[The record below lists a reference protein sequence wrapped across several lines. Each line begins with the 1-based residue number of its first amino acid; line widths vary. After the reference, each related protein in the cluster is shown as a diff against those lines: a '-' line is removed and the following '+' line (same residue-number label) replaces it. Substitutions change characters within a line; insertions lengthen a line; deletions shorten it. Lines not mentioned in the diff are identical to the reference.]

1 MNDKRVQRVRH
12 ELKSREVTVSA
23 VRELAPNFVSVT
35 FKGESLHDFV
45 SSSYDDHVKFIL
57 PDAAGERV
65 MRDYTPRRYDQ
76 AARELTLEF
85 ALHAQGAMSDWARQA
100 AIGQQVVIAG
110 PRGSMIIPTDYR
122 WQILAGDAT
131 ALPAIR
137 RRLDEL
143 PAGVD
148 VQVLVSGEEAAALH
162 AAQGFAGAAGV
173 SVSVR
178 VLPTAEALVDAI
190 RAMPLPQ
197 GDGFIWC
204 AGEAQMAKQV
214 RDILFVDKGFP
225 REAARISAYWKQ
237 GASAHHE
244 NLE

>member
-1 MNDKRVQRVRH
+1 MNDKRIQRVRH

-57 PDAAGERV
+57 PDGTGERV

-85 ALHAQGAMSDWARQA
+85 ALHAEGAMSDWARQA

-110 PRGSMIIPTDYR
+110 PRGSMIIPTDYQ

-137 RRLDEL
+137 RRLEEL

-148 VQVLVSGEEAAALH
+148 VQVLVSGEEAAALN
-162 AAQGFAGAAGV
+162 AAQGFVSAARLRV
-173 SVSVR
+173 T
-178 VLPTAEALVDAI
+178 VLPSAEAMVDAF
-190 RAMPLPQ
+190 RAMKLPD

-214 RDILFVDKGFP
+214 RDILFVDKGFA

>member
-12 ELKSREVTVSA
+12 ELKPREVTVSA
-23 VRELAPNFVSVT
+23 VRQLAPNFVSVT

-45 SSSYDDHVKFIL
+45 SLSYDDHVKFIL
-57 PDAAGERV
+57 NDAAGERV
-65 MRDYTPRRYDQ
+65 MRDYTPRRYDRD
-76 AARELTLEF
+76 ARELTLEF
-85 ALHAQGAMSDWARQA
+85 ALHAEGHMSDWARQA
-100 AIGQQVVIAG
+100 RVGQQAVIGG
-110 PRGSMIIPTDYR
+110 PKGSMIIPNDYQ

-137 RRLDEL
+137 RRLEEL
-143 PAGVD
+143 PAAAE
-148 VQVLVSGEEAAALH
+148 VLVLVTGEQAAALEFAS
-162 AAQGFAGAAGV
+162 AARL
-173 SVSVR
+173 R
-178 VLPTAEALVDAI
+178 VQLVATPDDIVEAF
-190 RAMPLPQ
+190 RAMALPE

-204 AGEAQMAKQV
+204 AGEARMARQV
-214 RDILFVDKGFP
+214 RDILFVDKGFA

>member
-1 MNDKRVQRVRH
+1 MNDKRIQRVRH
-12 ELKSREVTVSA
+12 ELKPREVTVSD
-23 VRELAPNFVSVT
+23 VKQLAPNFVSVT

-45 SSSYDDHVKFIL
+45 SLSYDDHVKFIL
-57 PDAAGERV
+57 HDAAGERV
-65 MRDYTPRRYDQ
+65 MRDYTPRRYDRD
-76 AARELTLEF
+76 ARELTLEF
-85 ALHAQGAMSDWARQA
+85 ALHTEGHMTDWARQA
-100 AIGQQVVIAG
+100 QVGQQAVIGG
-110 PRGSMIIPTDYR
+110 PKGSMIIPADYT

-143 PAGVD
+143 PATAD
-148 VQVLVSGEEAAALH
+148 VLVLVTGEEAAALEFVS
-162 AAQGFAGAAGV
+162 AAQLRV
-173 SVSVR
+173 Q
-178 VLPTAEALVDAI
+178 VLPTPDDIVEAF
-190 RAMPLPQ
+190 RAMALPE

-214 RDILFVDKGFP
+214 RDILFADKGFP
-225 REAARISAYWKQ
+225 REAARISAYWKK

>member
-12 ELKSREVTVSA
+12 ELKPREVTVSA
-23 VRELAPNFVSVT
+23 VRQLAPNFVSVT

-45 SSSYDDHVKFIL
+45 SLSYDDHVKFIL
-57 PDAAGERV
+57 NDAAGERV
-65 MRDYTPRRYDQ
+65 MRDYTPRRYDRD
-76 AARELTLEF
+76 ARELTLEF
-85 ALHAQGAMSDWARQA
+85 ALHAEGHMSDWARQA
-100 AIGQQVVIAG
+100 RVGQQAVIGG
-110 PRGSMIIPTDYR
+110 PKGSMIIPTDYQ

-137 RRLDEL
+137 RRLEEL
-143 PAGVD
+143 PAAAE
-148 VQVLVSGEEAAALH
+148 VLVLVTGEQAAALEFAS
-162 AAQGFAGAAGV
+162 AARL
-173 SVSVR
+173 R
-178 VLPTAEALVDAI
+178 VQLVATPDDIVEAF
-190 RAMPLPQ
+190 RAMGLPE

-204 AGEAQMAKQV
+204 AGEARMARQV
-214 RDILFVDKGFP
+214 RDILFVDKGFA

>member
-1 MNDKRVQRVRH
+1 MNDKRLQRVRH
-12 ELKSREVTVSA
+12 ELKPREVTVSA

-45 SSSYDDHVKFIL
+45 SMSYDDHVKFIL
-57 PDAAGERV
+57 HDAEGERV
-65 MRDYTPRRYDQ
+65 MRDYTPRRYEQ

-85 ALHAQGAMSDWARQA
+85 ALHAEGAMSDWARQA

-110 PRGSMIIPTDYR
+110 PRGSMIIPTDYQ

-162 AAQGFAGAAGV
+162 AAQGFAGAAQ
-173 SVSVR
+173 VSVR
-178 VLPTAEALVDAI
+178 VLPTADAIVDAF
-190 RAMPLPQ
+190 RAMQLPQ

-214 RDILFVDKGFP
+214 RDILFADKGFP

>member
-1 MNDKRVQRVRH
+1 MNDKRIQRVRH
-12 ELKSREVTVSA
+12 ELKAREVTVSA
-23 VRELAPNFVSVT
+23 VRQLAPNFVSVT

-45 SSSYDDHVKFIL
+45 SLSYDDHVKFIL
-57 PDAAGERV
+57 HDAAGERV
-65 MRDYTPRRYDQ
+65 MRDYTPRHYDRD
-76 AARELTLEF
+76 ACELTLEF
-85 ALHAQGAMSDWARQA
+85 ALHTEGHMTDWARQA
-100 AIGQQVVIAG
+100 RVGQQAVIGG
-110 PRGSMIIPTDYR
+110 PKGSMIIPADYT

-143 PAGVD
+143 PAAAD
-148 VQVLVSGEEAAALH
+148 VLVLVTGEEAAALEFAS
-162 AAQGFAGAAGV
+162 AARL
-173 SVSVR
+173 R
-178 VLPTAEALVDAI
+178 VQLVPTPDDIVEAF
-190 RAMPLPQ
+190 RAMRLPD

-214 RDILFVDKGFP
+214 RDILFVDKGFS
-225 REAARISAYWKQ
+225 REAARISAYWKK

>member
-1 MNDKRVQRVRH
+1 MNDKRLQRVRH
-12 ELKSREVTVSA
+12 ELKPREVTVSA

-45 SSSYDDHVKFIL
+45 SMSYDDHVKFIL
-57 PDAAGERV
+57 HDADGERV

-85 ALHAQGAMSDWARQA
+85 ALHAEGAMSDWARQA

-110 PRGSMIIPTDYR
+110 PRGSMIIPTDYE

-148 VQVLVSGEEAAALH
+148 VQILVSGEEAAALH
-162 AAQGFAGAAGV
+162 AAHGFAGAAQ
-173 SVSVR
+173 VSVR
-178 VLPTAEALVDAI
+178 VLTTADAMVDAF
-190 RAMPLPQ
+190 RAMQLPQ

>member
-1 MNDKRVQRVRH
+1 MNDKRIQRVRH
-12 ELKSREVTVSA
+12 ELKAREVTVSD
-23 VRELAPNFVSVT
+23 VRQLAPNFVSVT

-45 SSSYDDHVKFIL
+45 SLSYDDHVKFIL
-57 PDAAGERV
+57 HDAAGERV
-65 MRDYTPRRYDQ
+65 MRDYTPRHYDRD
-76 AARELTLEF
+76 ARELTLEF
-85 ALHAQGAMSDWARQA
+85 ALHTEGHMTHWAREA
-100 AIGQQVVIAG
+100 KVGQQAVIGG
-110 PRGSMIIPTDYR
+110 PKGSMIIPADYT

-143 PAGVD
+143 PAAAD
-148 VQVLVSGEEAAALH
+148 VLVLVAGEEAAALEFAS
-162 AAQGFAGAAGV
+162 AARL
-173 SVSVR
+173 R
-178 VLPTAEALVDAI
+178 VQRVPTPDDIVEAF
-190 RAMPLPQ
+190 RGMPLPE

-214 RDILFVDKGFP
+214 RDILFVDKGFA
-225 REAARISAYWKQ
+225 RDAARISAYWKK

>member
-1 MNDKRVQRVRH
+1 MNDKRIQRVRH
-12 ELKSREVTVSA
+12 ELKAREVTVSD
-23 VRELAPNFVSVT
+23 VRQLAPNFVSVT

-45 SSSYDDHVKFIL
+45 SLSYDDHVKFIL
-57 PDAAGERV
+57 HDAAGERV
-65 MRDYTPRRYDQ
+65 MRDYTPRHYDRD
-76 AARELTLEF
+76 ARELTLEF
-85 ALHAQGAMSDWARQA
+85 ALHAEGHMTDWARQA
-100 AIGQQVVIAG
+100 QVGQQAVIGG
-110 PRGSMIIPTDYR
+110 PKGSMIIPADYT

-143 PAGVD
+143 PASAD
-148 VQVLVSGEEAAALH
+148 VLVLVTGEEAAALEFTS
-162 AAQGFAGAAGV
+162 AARL
-173 SVSVR
+173 R
-178 VLPTAEALVDAI
+178 VQLVPAPDDIVEAF
-190 RAMPLPQ
+190 RAMQLPG

-225 REAARISAYWKQ
+225 REAARISAYWKK